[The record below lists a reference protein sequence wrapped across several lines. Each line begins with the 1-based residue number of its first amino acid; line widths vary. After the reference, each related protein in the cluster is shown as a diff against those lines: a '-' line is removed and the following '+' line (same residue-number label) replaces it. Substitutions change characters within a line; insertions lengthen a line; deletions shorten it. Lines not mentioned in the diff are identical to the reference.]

1 MTICVM
7 VSSLLYVVANVELNR
22 LHKKEKGETQYETP
36 KPLNSKTPPFIK
48 KTKTPA
54 HRAAD
59 AWQSFSPGWCY
70 QPGLNF
76 LLPGRPSGHV
86 EAL

>member
-36 KPLNSKTPPFIK
+36 KPLLSKKKKK
-48 KTKTPA
+48 KTQ
-54 HRAAD
+54 RIE
-59 AWQSFSPGWCY
+59 
-70 QPGLNF
+70 
-76 LLPGRPSGHV
+76 LLTRGSLLVPVGVTNRD
-86 EAL
+86 

>member
-36 KPLNSKTPPFIK
+36 KPLNPSFQK
-48 KTKTPA
+48 KQKPQ
-54 HRAAD
+54 RIE
-59 AWQSFSPGWCY
+59 
-70 QPGLNF
+70 
-76 LLPGRPSGHV
+76 LLTRGSLLVPVGITNRD
-86 EAL
+86 